1 MLIKSPP
8 LFLIQVVWI
17 LSSIL
22 LLLIVYYLINIGNN
36 YIPEKKKIRL
46 NIKKIL
52 PIIVVLIFLY
62 IFRGLLNKYSILS
75 DTFYTVVFSI
85 ILAYIFN
92 PLVNNLEKKGFKRM
106 HAVLLIYLL
115 ILGAL
120 FILAFLVIPKSSR
133 EIRRLIVNLP
143 IYFENISTFVDNLYR
158 KYYSTLGDLP
168 PMFQGLE
175 NVVVQNIAKIESI
188 IMDTLTSFVSGA
200 IGAFSKVISFILTPI
215 LTLYFLV
222 DKDYFIDRVKKS
234 IPKKYKRDVLMLANK
249 IDKSLILFV
258 RGRLIMALSVGIAT
272 TIALLALGVDFAIV
286 IGFITGVADVIPYIG
301 PLLGFLPAVLFAYA
315 SYPLKALWV
324 VIFFILIQWLE
335 NNVLGP
341 KILGETIGLHPL
353 VVLLSIIVGGAIFGV
368 MGMIFSVPLVGI
380 VRILYSFIKDKV
392 KNTTGRIG

>member
-62 IFRGLLNKYSILS
+62 IFRGLLNRYSILS

-92 PLVNNLEKKGFKRM
+92 PLVNKLEKKGLKRM
-106 HAVLLIYLL
+106 YAVLLIYLI

-120 FILAFLVIPKSSR
+120 FILAFLVIPRSSR
-133 EIRRLIVNLP
+133 EIRRLVVNLP
-143 IYFENISTFVDNLYR
+143 IYFENISTFIDNLYR

-175 NVVVQNIAKIESI
+175 NVVVQNIAKIENV
-188 IMDTLTSFVSGA
+188 IMGTLTSFVSGT
-200 IGAFSKVISFILTPI
+200 IGAFSKIISLILTPI

-222 DKDYFIDRVKKS
+222 DKDYFINRVKKA

-249 IDKSLILFV
+249 IDKSLTLFV

-272 TIALLALGVDFAIV
+272 TMALLIMGVDFAIV

-315 SYPLKALWV
+315 SSPIKAVWV
-324 VIFFILIQWLE
+324 IAFFLLIQWLE

-368 MGMIFSVPLVGI
+368 MGMIFSVPVVGI
-380 VRILYSFIKDKV
+380 VIILSSFIKDKL
-392 KNTTGRIG
+392 KKPPQQI

>member
-36 YIPEKKKIRL
+36 YIPDKKKIRL

-52 PIIVVLIFLY
+52 PIVLVLLFIY
-62 IFRGLLNKYSILS
+62 IFKSLLNRYSILS
-75 DTFYTVVFSI
+75 DTFYTVIFSI
-85 ILAYIFN
+85 VLAYIFN
-92 PLVNNLEKKGFKRM
+92 PLVNKLEKKGINRM
-106 HAVLLIYLL
+106 YAVLLIYLI

-120 FILAFLVIPKSSR
+120 FILAFLVIPRSSR
-133 EIRRLIVNLP
+133 EIRRLVVNLP
-143 IYFENISTFVDNLYR
+143 LYFENISSFIDNLYR

-175 NVVVQNIAKIESI
+175 NVVVQNIAKIENV
-188 IMDTLTSFVSGA
+188 IMDTLTSFVSGT
-200 IGAFSKVISFILTPI
+200 IGAFSKIISLILTPI

-222 DKDYFIDRVKKS
+222 DKDYFINRVKNI
-234 IPKKYKRDVLMLANK
+234 IPKKYKKDILMLFKK
-249 IDKSLILFV
+249 IDKSLTLFV
-258 RGRLIMALSVGIAT
+258 RGRLIMALSVGVAT
-272 TIALLALGVDFAIV
+272 TIALLVMGVDFAIV

-301 PLLGFLPAVLFAYA
+301 PLLGFIPAVLFAYA
-315 SYPLKALWV
+315 SSPIKAVWV
-324 VIFFILIQWLE
+324 IAFYLLIQWLE

-368 MGMIFSVPLVGI
+368 VGMIFSVPLVGI
-380 VRILYSFIKDKV
+380 VIILYSFTKEKLKKPPQGV
-392 KNTTGRIG
+392 R

>member
-36 YIPEKKKIRL
+36 YIPEKKRIRL
-46 NIKKIL
+46 NIKKVL
-52 PIIVVLIFLY
+52 PIIVVLLSLY
-62 IFRGLLNKYSILS
+62 IFRNILKGYPILS
-75 DTFYTVVFSI
+75 DTFFTVILSI

-92 PLVNNLEKKGFKRM
+92 PLVNKLENKGLKRM
-106 HAVLLIYLL
+106 YAVLLIYL
-115 ILGAL
+115 IIVGVL
-120 FILAFLVIPKSSR
+120 FIIAFLVIPRSSR
-133 EIRRLIVNLP
+133 EIRRLVVNLP
-143 IYFENISTFVDNLYR
+143 IYFQSISEFIDNMYR

-175 NVVVQNIAKIESI
+175 NVVVQNIAKIEDV
-188 IMDTLTSFVSGA
+188 IMSTLTAFVSGV
-200 IGAFSKVISFILTPI
+200 IGAFSKIISVILTPI

-222 DKDYFIDRVKKS
+222 DKEFFIERAKKA
-234 IPKKYKRDVLMLANK
+234 IPRKYKKDVLLLANK

-258 RGRLIMALSVGIAT
+258 RGRLIMALSVGLAT
-272 TIALLALGVDFAIV
+272 TVALLIMGIDFALV

-301 PLLGFLPAVLFAYA
+301 PFLGFVPAVLFAYA
-315 SYPLKALWV
+315 SSPIKAVWV
-324 VIFFILIQWLE
+324 IIFFLLIQWLE

-353 VVLLSIIVGGAIFGV
+353 IVLLSIIIGGALFGV
-368 MGMIFSVPLVGI
+368 AGMIFSVPIVGI
-380 VRILYSFIKDKV
+380 GRILFAFIKDKL
-392 KNTTGRIG
+392 KKPPQ